1 MMNNFIIF
9 KVQISKLNTLVKIK
23 ILWSLKMYEKISS
36 VHGLSILAVIHTRLL
51 QTFAPVR

>member
-51 QTFAPVR
+51 QTFTPVR